1 MMDKADGLHN
11 LEKMLEK
18 NHSKCGEKERLKTIS
33 ENLLPELK
41 ITPETNKL
49 SLPQPIDC
57 KSLLNTWKK

>member
-49 SLPQPIDC
+49 SLPQSID
-57 KSLLNTWKK
+57 